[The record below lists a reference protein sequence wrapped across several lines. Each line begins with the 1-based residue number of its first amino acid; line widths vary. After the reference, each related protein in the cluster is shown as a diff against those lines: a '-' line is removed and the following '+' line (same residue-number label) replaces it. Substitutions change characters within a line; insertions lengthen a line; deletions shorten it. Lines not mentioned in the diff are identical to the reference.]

1 MLKIAIVD
9 DDNLLCSELER
20 YILAGCKSLQMK
32 QQIDLYYDGE
42 SFCRALDQGDGYHL
56 VFLDIEL
63 AEMNGV
69 GVGHYI
75 RERKN
80 NNRMQ
85 IVFISG
91 KRDYA
96 MELFEI
102 RPMNFLVKP
111 LTDNMIHACLQ
122 KYLEL
127 YPQTD
132 YFRCKIGKIHHNI
145 PYDTILYFESENKI
159 VKIHTSDAVLEY
171 YAKLADIEND
181 LPPFFLRIHKS
192 FIINPRYILQH
203 GAENVR
209 MADHRLLGISRQ
221 YQKSVREKM
230 MNAHCDGGEEL
241 FACTS
246 K

>member
-1 MLKIAIVD
+1 MIKIAIVD
-9 DDNLLCSELER
+9 DDNILCSELER
-20 YILAGCKSLQMK
+20 YILNSCKSLQIK
-32 QQIDLYYDGE
+32 QHIDVYYDGE
-42 SFCRALDQGDGYHL
+42 NFCQALENGECYHL
-56 VFLDIEL
+56 LFLDIEL

-69 GVGHYI
+69 GVGNYI
-75 RERKN
+75 RDQLK

-85 IVFISG
+85 IVFISA

-96 MELFEI
+96 MELFKI

-111 LTDNMIHACLQ
+111 LSADTIHACMQ

-145 PYDTILYFESENKI
+145 SYDTILYFESDNKI
-159 VKIHTSDAVLEY
+159 VKIHTVDSVLDY
-171 YAKLADIEND
+171 YTKLSDIENVA
-181 LPPFFLRIHKS
+181 PSFFLRIHKS
-192 FIINPRYILQH
+192 YIINPRYILQH
-203 GAENVR
+203 SVDSVL
-209 MADHRLLGISRQ
+209 MTDHNILAISRQ
-221 YQKSVREKM
+221 FQKNFREQL

-241 FACTS
+241 F